1 VIIILIY
8 FITYI
13 IFKLLFDLN
22 CNIITH
28 DYDDMN
34 AMQYDC

>member
-13 IFKLLFDLN
+13 IFKLLFDSN
-22 CNIITH
+22 YSISHMIMMT
-28 DYDDMN
+28 
-34 AMQYDC
+34 